1 MRLTNPLALHLN
13 FSKNFPTTARIIAF
27 TNENWRHANDSLKS
41 FVPVAVSKSAKAGFL
56 KLTLS
61 PHHFIMKQIAV
72 LFFYVTLVFEA
83 HFSSRGQTV
92 IDQQLPGIVCLSEIQ
107 TNPPQR
113 LFIARVDLTNPR
125 LHLRVA
131 PGGPDPD
138 GPGIWETTLMTP
150 TDIADREHLLLVV
163 NGDFFLA
170 KNIQD
175 AEGAKSGY
183 RAGQWARPEGTAM
196 SDGITWSISAKPRPC
211 LVIHKNGKL
220 TMESLTN
227 PGTDDW
233 DVVGGGPILL
243 RNGAVVDAPAKPHK
257 KFDGPNPR
265 TAVGLDA
272 GGTTLTLL
280 VVDGR
285 KPGIANGM
293 TIHELVTEMQRLGCR
308 DAINLDGGGSSVL
321 AVRDAATG
329 TMKILNQPTDGR
341 ERAVADVLGIVL
353 DK

>member
-1 MRLTNPLALHLN
+1 
-13 FSKNFPTTARIIAF
+13 
-27 TNENWRHANDSLKS
+27 
-41 FVPVAVSKSAKAGFL
+41 
-56 KLTLS
+56 
-61 PHHFIMKQIAV
+61 MKQIAI
-72 LFFYVTLVFEA
+72 LFFCVTLVVETHYSA
-83 HFSSRGQTV
+83 KGQTV

-113 LFIARVDLTNPR
+113 LFIARVDLTNPH

-138 GPGIWETTLMTP
+138 GPGEWETTLMRP
-150 TDIADREHLLLVV
+150 TGIADREHFSLVI

-183 RAGQWARPEGTAM
+183 RAGQWARPEGAAM
-196 SDGITWSISAKPRPC
+196 SDGKTWSISAKPRPC
-211 LVIHKNGKL
+211 LVIHKNGKI
-220 TMESLTN
+220 TMESLAN
-227 PGTDDW
+227 PDANDW

-243 RNGAVVDAPAKPHK
+243 HDGEVVVAPAKPHK
-257 KFDGPNPR
+257 KFDGSNPR

-272 GGTTLTLL
+272 SGTTLTLL

-285 KPGIANGM
+285 KPGIATGM
-293 TIHELVTEMQRLGCR
+293 TINELATEMLRLGCK

-321 AVRDAATG
+321 AVRDTATRA
-329 TMKILNQPTDGR
+329 MKILNQPTDGR

>member
-1 MRLTNPLALHLN
+1 
-13 FSKNFPTTARIIAF
+13 
-27 TNENWRHANDSLKS
+27 
-41 FVPVAVSKSAKAGFL
+41 
-56 KLTLS
+56 
-61 PHHFIMKQIAV
+61 MKQIAV
-72 LFFYVTLVFEA
+72 LFFCATLVVEA
-83 HFSSRGQTV
+83 RFSARGQTV

-113 LFIARVDLTNPR
+113 LFIARVDLTNPH

-138 GPGIWETTLMTP
+138 GPGEWETTLMRP
-150 TDIADREHLLLVV
+150 TGIADREHFSLVV

-183 RAGQWARPEGTAM
+183 RAGQWARPEGAAM
-196 SDGITWSISAKPRPC
+196 SGGKTWSISSKPRPC
-211 LVIHKNGKL
+211 LIIHKNGKI
-220 TMESLTN
+220 TMESLAN
-227 PGTDDW
+227 PVSDDW

-243 RNGAVVDAPAKPHK
+243 RNGAVVVAPAQPHK

-272 GGTTLTLL
+272 SGTTLTLL

-285 KPGIANGM
+285 KPGTANGM
-293 TIHELVTEMQRLGCR
+293 TINELATEMLRLGCKE
-308 DAINLDGGGSSVL
+308 AINLDGGGSSVL
-321 AVRDAATG
+321 AVRDTVTG
-329 TMKILNQPTDGR
+329 TMRILNQPTDGR

-353 DK
+353 EK